1 MKSFN
6 SHFSCSSNLSFHFAL
21 RCFFFHDFRAP
32 LETGT
37 GTAGISIVIEEEEE
51 EGIGGERRSIEGGA
65 MAGPVIEVKVEK
77 RIKR

>member
-1 MKSFN
+1 MS
-6 SHFSCSSNLSFHFAL
+6 SHFAF
-21 RCFFFHDFRAP
+21 RCLFFHDLRAP

-65 MAGPVIEVKVEK
+65 MAGPVIEVNIEK
-77 RIKR
+77 RRKRWKV